1 MPAKASKSLIV
12 VGAGPVGLCCAL
24 ALAQAG
30 HGVRLIDSGVR
41 GAGWASGGMLGAVYE
56 TLGHDDVPQAL
67 TDLAFDGLARWEKL
81 ANSLDIDRSTSS
93 LFVART
99 PEEAGDLAALAGN
112 PDAGMSEVAVPN
124 GMAGI
129 RAWLCTRDA
138 TLDPR
143 ATLRALRAAC
153 VRAGVTMVHGEV
165 YRISARRVILDDDSE
180 ATADAIILATGAAL
194 GALAHITPVKGQM
207 LALAGGPAVALRQTI
222 RAGRLYLL
230 PRGDHIIV
238 GATSNADDTDTSQ
251 FDLDAHKAL
260 HDEAI
265 ALWPKL
271 AGAPLVESW
280 FGFRPMTPDG
290 LPLVGPT
297 SLDGV
302 YFATGTH
309 RNGWL
314 LAPAIADLICNIVC
328 GDKPPHKDLQLFSP
342 QRFPN
347 QRPRAN
353 CPDKS

>member
-1 MPAKASKSLIV
+1 MSSQDSQSVIV

-24 ALAQAG
+24 ALAKAG
-30 HGVRLIDSGVR
+30 HRVRLIDNGAR

-67 TDLAFDGLARWEKL
+67 TDFAFESLTRWTELAT
-81 ANSLDIDRSTSS
+81 SLNIEVSKSS
-93 LFVART
+93 LFVALT
-99 PEEAGDLAALAGN
+99 EEEASNLEALAHY
-112 PDAGMSEVAVPN
+112 PEACMISVPVPN
-124 GMAGI
+124 GIAGI
-129 RAWLCTRDA
+129 GAWLCSRDA
-138 TLDPR
+138 SLDPR
-143 ATLRALRAAC
+143 ATLRALKAAC
-153 VRAGVTMVHGEV
+153 VRAGVKLVLGEID
-165 YRISARRVILDDDSE
+165 RISAGRLRLTNGKRVR
-180 ATADAIILATGAAL
+180 ADAIVLATGAAL

-207 LALAGGPAVALRQTI
+207 LALASGPELELPQTI

-230 PRGDHIIV
+230 PRGDQIVV

-260 HDEAI
+260 HNEAI

-271 AGAPLVESW
+271 AQAPLVESW

-290 LPLVGPT
+290 LPLVGLT

-302 YFATGTH
+302 YLATGTY

-314 LAPAIADLICNIVC
+314 LAPAIADLVC
-328 GDKPPHKDLQLFSP
+328 DMVSGTKSPYEDLQLFSP

-347 QRPRAN
+347 QRHRAK